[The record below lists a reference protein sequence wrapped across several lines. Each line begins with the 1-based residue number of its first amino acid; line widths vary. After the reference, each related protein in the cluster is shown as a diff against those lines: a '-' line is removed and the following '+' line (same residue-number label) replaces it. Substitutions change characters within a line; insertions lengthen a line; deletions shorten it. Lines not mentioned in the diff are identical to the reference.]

1 MLSLFGKLTNCQMNL
16 SHSVKDVF
24 ICGNEAWI
32 NGMVSIDEIFGKK
45 VEKLRSKYSP
55 NHEVPT
61 CWSSTRWWMNLIHF
75 YQVVHQWTYSERK
88 KNNVHNLKPNCENW
102 WLDFIGAL
110 IMLWLI
116 LIIMFHDFGYFPETH
131 DIQIHSM
138 YSKLLCWRQIMW
150 VLWFLFMLL
159 CFHSLFMVGGR
170 KLTKFLDKTVQI
182 NK

>member
-1 MLSLFGKLTNCQMNL
+1 MLSLFGKITNCQMHL

-75 YQVVHQWTYSERK
+75 YQVVHQWTFSERK
-88 KNNVHNLKPNCENW
+88 KIMFITSNLIVKIDYW
-102 WLDFIGAL
+102 ILL
-110 IMLWLI
+110 VLYLHMLWLI
-116 LIIMFHDFGYFPETH
+116 LIVMFHDFGYFPETY
-131 DIQIHSM
+131 DIQILSM
-138 YSKLLCWRQIMW
+138 YSKSLCWRQIMW

-159 CFHSLFMVGGR
+159 CFHSLFMV
-170 KLTKFLDKTVQI
+170 
-182 NK
+182 